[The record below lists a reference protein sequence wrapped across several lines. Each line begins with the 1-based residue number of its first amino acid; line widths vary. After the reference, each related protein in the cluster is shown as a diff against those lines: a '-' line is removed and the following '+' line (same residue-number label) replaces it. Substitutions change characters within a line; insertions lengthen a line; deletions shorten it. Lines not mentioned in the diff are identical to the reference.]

1 MRMKY
6 RYDITMHEF
15 SILSSD
21 NRMVRSFRRLVIPL
35 IAVFCLQTP
44 LATAQSDIPS
54 LGDTARGEL
63 TPVAE
68 YQLGKEI
75 MVQIRSDPAYVNDPV
90 LTEYLTNLGNRLVSA
105 DPQIRGELANDFS
118 FFAIRDATLNAFALP
133 GGFIG
138 VHTGLLLATQSE
150 SELASVLSH
159 EIGHVS
165 QRHIARMLSQQRQ
178 DILIPIAAT
187 VLAILAA
194 QAGGDA
200 AGAVMMGGQGYAIQK
215 QINFTRDAEKEADRV
230 GFSILKG
237 AGFDTTGMTS
247 FFQRMQTATRTYS
260 DAPSPYLRTH
270 PLTSERIADI
280 EARVRREPYR
290 QHADDLDFY
299 LMRAKARLV
308 QDDSAPALQKAAAM
322 FEEQIKSGSRLYMAA
337 GNYGLALIALQRKEP
352 AKARTYLQQVKKT
365 VGEAAARQSLALD
378 SLTVEILLAS
388 GQTAD
393 AVREARAATVRFP
406 SSRALAHQ
414 YANALYAAKRYDEAA
429 KYLRKQVQMYRD
441 DATLQR
447 QLAKVYDA
455 QGKKALMHMALAESY
470 ALSGAYTAA
479 LEQLNLARKAGDVT
493 FYDQSVIDAREREW
507 KAIVKENL
515 KERS

>member
-1 MRMKY
+1 MN
-6 RYDITMHEF
+6 RY
-15 SILSSD
+15 LK
-21 NRMVRSFRRLVIPL
+21 RLVIPL
-35 IAVFCLQTP
+35 VVVFCFLVP
-44 LATAQSDIPS
+44 SALAQSDIPN

-63 TPVAE
+63 SPAAE
-68 YQLGKEI
+68 YKLGSEI
-75 MVQIRSDPAYVNDPV
+75 MAQVRRDPAYINDPV
-90 LTEYLTNLGNRLVSA
+90 LTEYLSNLGNRLVSS
-105 DPQIRGELANDFS
+105 DTRIRGELVNDFS
-118 FFAIRDATLNAFALP
+118 FFAVRDPTLNAFAFP

-165 QRHIARMLSQQRQ
+165 QRHIARMLSQQKQ
-178 DILIPIAAT
+178 DILIPIATTA
-187 VLAILAA
+187 LAILAA
-194 QAGGDA
+194 SAGGDT
-200 AGAVMMGGQGYAIQK
+200 AGAVLMGGQGYAIQK

-230 GFSILKG
+230 GFQILKN

-299 LMRAKARLV
+299 LMRSKVRIV
-308 QDDSAPALQKAAAM
+308 QDDSEPALRTAAEV
-322 FEEQIKSGSRLYMAA
+322 FGEQIKSGSKLYMAA
-337 GNYGLALIALQRKEP
+337 GNYGLALIAQHRKDIAA
-352 AKARTYLQQVKKT
+352 AKSYLQQVKKT
-365 VGEAAARQSLALD
+365 VGEIAARQSLALN
-378 SLTVEILLAS
+378 SLTIELMVTS
-388 GQTAD
+388 GQTAE
-393 AVREARAATVRFP
+393 AVKEARAAIARFP

-414 YANALYAAKRYDEAA
+414 YANALYVSRQYNEATGF
-429 KYLRKQVQMYRD
+429 LRKQAQMYRD
-441 DATLQR
+441 DPVLQR

-455 QGKKALMHMALAESY
+455 QGKKALMHMSMAEAYS
-470 ALSGAYTAA
+470 LSGAYSAA
-479 LEQLNLARKAGDVT
+479 LEQLELARKTPDVT

-507 KAIVKENL
+507 KAIVKEDL
-515 KERS
+515 KKR

>member
-1 MRMKY
+1 MN
-6 RYDITMHEF
+6 RY
-15 SILSSD
+15 LK
-21 NRMVRSFRRLVIPL
+21 RLVIAL
-35 IAVFCLQTP
+35 VAVFGFQVPSAL
-44 LATAQSDIPS
+44 AQSDIPS

-63 TPVAE
+63 SPAAE
-68 YQLGKEI
+68 YKLGREI
-75 MVQIRSDPAYVNDPV
+75 MAQVRSDPAYINDPV
-90 LTEYLTNLGNRLVSA
+90 LTEYLSNLGNRLVSS
-105 DPQIRGELANDFS
+105 DTRIRGELVNDFS
-118 FFAIRDATLNAFALP
+118 FFAVRDPTLNAFAFP

-165 QRHIARMLSQQRQ
+165 QRHIARMLSQQKQ

-187 VLAILAA
+187 ALAILAA
-194 QAGGDA
+194 SAGGDT
-200 AGAVMMGGQGYAIQK
+200 AGAVLMGGQGYAIQK

-230 GFSILKG
+230 GFQILKN
-237 AGFDTTGMTS
+237 AGFDTTGMIS

-280 EARVRREPYR
+280 EARVRRESYR

-299 LMRAKARLV
+299 LMRSKARIV
-308 QDDSAPALQKAAAM
+308 QDDSEPALRTAAEV

-337 GNYGLALIALQRKEP
+337 GNYGLALISLHRKDI
-352 AKARTYLQQVKKT
+352 AATKSYLQQVKKT
-365 VGEAAARQSLALD
+365 VGETAAKQSLALN
-378 SLTVEILLAS
+378 SLTIELMVAS
-388 GQTAD
+388 GQTAE
-393 AVREARAATVRFP
+393 AVKEARAAIARFP

-414 YANALYAAKRYDEAA
+414 YANALYVSRQYNEATGF
-429 KYLRKQVQMYRD
+429 LRKQVRMYRD
-441 DATLQR
+441 DPVLQR

-455 QGKKALMHMALAESY
+455 QGKKALMHMSMAEAYS
-470 ALSGAYTAA
+470 LSGAYSAA
-479 LEQLNLARKAGDVT
+479 LEQLELARKAPDVT

-507 KAIVKENL
+507 KAIVKEDL
-515 KERS
+515 KKR